1 MVDSSSQAGPQ
12 CAQSNWMQGRL
23 SMTGFTLSGRTIAA
37 YVLPTAPL
45 AALGLPLVVYVAP
58 FYVSGLGLDQAQVGL
73 VLIVARL
80 LDLLIDPIIGWA
92 SDTTRTR
99 WGRRRPW
106 LTAAVP
112 FFVIGV
118 FLLFMPPAGAT
129 IGWFAAWIILSYL
142 AYSVAT
148 ISHIAWG
155 AELSGH
161 YHERS
166 RVQGWREFAGIAGF
180 LLVLALP
187 VLLEI
192 FDPHATI
199 VDKVSLMGWFVCIS
213 MPITVLVTLLYVPE
227 PPMPSTA
234 HKLDVGAAVKLIA
247 GNKALRKLLLAD
259 LLQGL
264 APGITGSLFI
274 FMIAYY
280 FQLPKAF
287 SIVLFI
293 YFVAGLL
300 FVPMWIKLSYKISKH
315 RTLCAALLY
324 TSALMPILLFL
335 PKGEF
340 WIIMPAFILFG
351 VGYGAGGFLL
361 RSIMADVI
369 DIDTLATGSERSG
382 LFYSLLVMTNKLG
395 YAAAGLAYPVLS
407 IVGFDGRPGA
417 VNSPEAIN
425 GLGLT
430 FVFLPL
436 LFMLLTVWSMWNF
449 PIDEFKQRE
458 VREAIARKREAA
470 AAEIAAMKID

>member
-1 MVDSSSQAGPQ
+1 
-12 CAQSNWMQGRL
+12 
-23 SMTGFTLSGRTIAA
+23 MTGFTLSGRTIAA

-58 FYVSGLGLDQAQVGL
+58 FYVSGLGLDQSAVGL
-73 VLIVARL
+73 VLLVARL
-80 LDLLIDPIIGWA
+80 LDLLIDPVIGWA

-112 FFVIGV
+112 FFVVGV
-118 FLLFMPPAGAT
+118 FLLFMPPADAT
-129 IGWFAAWIILSYL
+129 IGWFSAWVILSYL
-142 AYSVAT
+142 AYSVAA

-187 VLLEI
+187 VLLET
-192 FDPHATI
+192 FDHSATLT
-199 VDKVSLMGWFVCIS
+199 DKVALMGWFIVIA
-213 MPITVLVTLLYVPE
+213 MPLCVLITLLFVPE
-227 PPMPSTA
+227 PASPSGA
-234 HKLDVGAAVKLIA
+234 GHKLDVGAAVKLIA
-247 GNKALRKLLLAD
+247 SNKALRKLLLAD

-274 FMIAYY
+274 WLIVYY
-280 FQLPKAF
+280 FELPKAA
-287 SIVLFI
+287 STILFI
-293 YFVAGLL
+293 YFVSGLF
-300 FVPMWIKLSYKISKH
+300 FVPLWIKLSYRWSKH
-315 RTLCAALLY
+315 RTLVAALLY
-324 TSALMPILLFL
+324 TSALLPLILLV
-335 PKGEF
+335 PKGQF
-340 WIIMPAFILFG
+340 WALAPAFVLFG

-369 DIDTLATGSERSG
+369 DIDTLATGRERSG

-395 YAAAGLAYPVLS
+395 YAAAGLAYPVLAMA
-407 IVGFDGRPGA
+407 GFDGRPGA
-417 VNSPEAIN
+417 VNTPDAVL
-425 GLGLT
+425 GLALT
-430 FVFLPL
+430 FVGLPL
-436 LFMLLTVWSMWNF
+436 IFMLLTAWTMWNF

-458 VREAIARKREAA
+458 IREAIARKREGA

>member
-1 MVDSSSQAGPQ
+1 MS
-12 CAQSNWMQGRL
+12 
-23 SMTGFTLSGRTIAA
+23 GFTLPGRTIAA

-73 VLIVARL
+73 ILLVARM
-80 LDLLIDPIIGWA
+80 LDLVVDPLIGWA

-112 FFVIGV
+112 FFVTGV
-118 FLLFMPPAGAT
+118 FLLFLPPQGAT
-129 IGWFAAWIILSYL
+129 IAWFSAWVILSYL
-142 AYSVAT
+142 AYSVAA

-166 RVQGWREFAGIAGF
+166 RVQGWREFAGISGF

-187 VLLEI
+187 VLLET
-192 FDPHATI
+192 FDHSATL
-199 VDKVSLMGWFVCIS
+199 VDKVGLMGWFIVIA
-213 MPITVLVTLLYVPE
+213 MPLSVLVTLMVVPE
-227 PPMPSTA
+227 PPAPA
-234 HKLDVGAAVKLIA
+234 RPGHKLDIGAAIRLIA
-247 GNKALRKLLLAD
+247 GNAALRKLLLAD

-274 FMIAYY
+274 WLISYY
-280 FQLPKAF
+280 FELPKAA
-287 SIVLFI
+287 STILFI
-293 YFVAGLL
+293 YFVAGLVC
-300 FVPMWIKLSYKISKH
+300 VPLWIRLSYRFSKH
-315 RTLCAALLY
+315 RTLCMALLY
-324 TSALMPILLFL
+324 TSALLPLLL
-335 PKGEF
+335 LVPKGSF
-340 WIIMPAFILFG
+340 AALVPAFVLFG

-369 DIDTLATGSERSG
+369 DIDTLATGSERSA

-407 IVGFDGRPGA
+407 LVGFDGRPGSTNTPDA
-417 VNSPEAIN
+417 VF
-425 GLGLT
+425 GLALT
-430 FVFLPL
+430 FVCLPL
-436 LFMLLTVWSMWNF
+436 VFMLLTAWSMWNF

-458 VREAIARKREAA
+458 IREAIARKRQAEAD
-470 AAEIAAMKID
+470 EIAAMRID